1 MARPVYWHQGLFLQ
15 PQHFQLDDRFTES
28 LLTPLHRQLQPHF
41 WGVIH
46 LEHPAPVSGTAVE
59 RPEKAELI
67 FPDHTY
73 VSFPDNAVLDARTF
87 DEGWIE
93 GDKPLTVYAGLRK
106 WNPLGENV
114 TVLPDLERVADVT
127 TRFVAAADAEAVPDL
142 HRQGPEADV
151 ARLYYVLRLFWEHE
165 VPDLGDYTLVP
176 LLRLE
181 RDADAIVP
189 SETYAPPCVTV
200 AASEP
205 LSLLLRE
212 VRDQIGSRGRQLE
225 SYKKSRGIH
234 TATFGARDM
243 VYLLALRS
251 LNRYIPALHHLLE
264 SGKAHPWNAYG
275 VLRQIAAELSTFSE
289 EITALGE
296 TGDGTKLLPAY
307 RHDDLYR
314 CFAETQGFIVRLL
327 DEITAGPEYM
337 IALVYDG
344 TYFAADL
351 PPKIF
356 EGKNRFYLVLETE
369 ADGKTLLSSLEVAA
383 KLGAR
388 EALPLLI
395 ARALPGVKLEH
406 LPVPPQELPRRANA
420 VYFQID
426 HHGDR
431 WAQVEKGKNIAL
443 YWEEAPDDLK
453 AELMVVGKG

>member
-73 VSFPDNAVLDARTF
+73 VSFPDNAVLDARAF

-93 GDKPLTVYAGLRK
+93 GDKPLTVYVGLRK

-189 SETYAPPCVTV
+189 S
-200 AASEP
+200 
-205 LSLLLRE
+205 
-212 VRDQIGSRGRQLE
+212 
-225 SYKKSRGIH
+225 
-234 TATFGARDM
+234 
-243 VYLLALRS
+243 
-251 LNRYIPALHHLLE
+251 
-264 SGKAHPWNAYG
+264 
-275 VLRQIAAELSTFSE
+275 
-289 EITALGE
+289 
-296 TGDGTKLLPAY
+296 
-307 RHDDLYR
+307 
-314 CFAETQGFIVRLL
+314 
-327 DEITAGPEYM
+327 
-337 IALVYDG
+337 
-344 TYFAADL
+344 
-351 PPKIF
+351 
-356 EGKNRFYLVLETE
+356 
-369 ADGKTLLSSLEVAA
+369 
-383 KLGAR
+383 
-388 EALPLLI
+388 
-395 ARALPGVKLEH
+395 
-406 LPVPPQELPRRANA
+406 
-420 VYFQID
+420 
-426 HHGDR
+426 
-431 WAQVEKGKNIAL
+431 
-443 YWEEAPDDLK
+443 
-453 AELMVVGKG
+453 